1 MQYGH
6 FDQEKREYVI
16 DRVDLPCSWTNYL
29 GVENMAAVVNH
40 TAGGYLFYKTPEYHR
55 ISRFHANSVPMDRPG
70 FYVYLRDNDVVGE
83 EADYWSISWQPV
95 AKPLDKSHYVC
106 RHGMSYTVYECAYNG
121 IEASQTMVIPRGEDV
136 ELWDVKIKNTGDT
149 VRNLSVFSYLEFSF
163 HHIMIDN
170 QNYQMS
176 LYCAGSSYED
186 GIIEEDLFYEE
197 EGYQYFTGNFTPD
210 GFDCVRDNFLGT
222 YQTETNPQALIKGSC
237 SSSQEKGGNHCGS
250 LQKNLILQ
258 PGEEVRLVFMLGE
271 GRRDEGKRVRE
282 KYSNLMNVDAV
293 YTDLKNYWENKFEK
307 LQIETPNEGMN
318 ALINT
323 WTLYQSEINVMFSRF
338 ASFIEVGGRVGLGY
352 RDTAQDA
359 MTIPHSN
366 PDKCRERIL
375 QLLRGLT
382 TEGYGLHLFQPEW
395 FEPEEGKKP
404 FKSPTVVPT
413 PDKTS
418 MIHGLKDA
426 CSDDALWLIASVV
439 EYIKETGDVS
449 FAELPV
455 TYADTFVEGKPFT
468 ESVYEH
474 LKRILDF
481 STKQVGKTGVCLG
494 LRADWNDCL
503 NLGGGESAMVSFL
516 HYWALEQ
523 FLELAEF
530 LGKKKDVSKY
540 TKVSKRVKAVCN
552 TELWDG
558 EWFIRGIT
566 KNGKKIGC
574 KEDAEGRV
582 HLESNAW
589 AVLSGAAEDEKAD
602 LALEAMEKYLYTP
615 YGLLLN
621 TPSYTKPDDDIGF
634 VTRVYP
640 GLKENG
646 AVFSHPNPWAWAA
659 ACKRGRGDL
668 AMKFY
673 DALCPYWQNDK
684 IEIRE
689 SEPYS
694 YCQFIAGPD
703 HTAFGR
709 ARHPF
714 MTGSGGWSYFS
725 ATRYMLGIRPDFTEL
740 LVDPCIPKD
749 WHQFKVHRVF
759 RGASFDITVENPDGV
774 MRGVKKIYL
783 DGTEVQRILP
793 QEAGTEHKVQI
804 VMGGKKHD

>member
-6 FDQEKREYVI
+6 FDNEHREYVI

-29 GVENMAAVVNH
+29 GVEDMAAVVNQ
-40 TAGGYLFYKTPEYHR
+40 TAGGYTFYKTPEYHR

-70 FYVYLRDNDVVGE
+70 FYAYIRDNED
-83 EADYWSISWQPV
+83 ADYWSVSWQPV
-95 AKPLDKSHYVC
+95 GKPLDQAKYAC
-106 RHGMSYTVYECAYNG
+106 RHGMSYTTYECDYKDIHAT
-121 IEASQTMVIPRGEDV
+121 QTMVIPRKEAV
-136 ELWDVKIKNTGDT
+136 LLWDVKIKNTSKK
-149 VRNLSVFSYLEFSF
+149 VRDLSIFSYLEFSF

-176 LYCAGSSYED
+176 LYCAGGSYEN
-186 GIIEEDLFYEE
+186 GVIEEDLFYEE
-197 EGYQYFTGNFTPD
+197 EGYQYFAGNFEPD
-210 GFDCVRDNFLGT
+210 GFDCVRDQFIGT
-222 YQTETNPQALIKGSC
+222 YHTETDPQAVAAGKC

-250 LQKNLILQ
+250 LQKNITLQ
-258 PGEEVRLVFMLGE
+258 PWEEVRLVYMLGE
-271 GRRDEGKRVRE
+271 GRRQEGQRVRE
-282 KYSNLMNVDAV
+282 KYSNLQTVDAV
-293 YTDLKNYWENKFEK
+293 YTDLKQYWDNKFDK
-307 LQIETPNEGMN
+307 LQIATPNEGMN
-318 ALINT
+318 TLINT

-366 PDKCRERIL
+366 PDKCKERIV

-382 TEGYGLHLFQPEW
+382 TQGYGLHLFEPEW
-395 FEPEEGKKP
+395 FEPEKGAKP
-404 FKSPTVVPT
+404 FKSPTVIPV
-413 PDKTS
+413 PDKDS

-426 CSDDALWLIASVV
+426 CSDDALWLVASVV
-439 EYIKETGDVS
+439 EYIKETGDIT
-449 FAELPV
+449 FAERQI
-455 TYADTFVEGKPFT
+455 TYADTFVKGDMST
-468 ESVYEH
+468 ESVYGH
-474 LKRILDF
+474 LKKILDF
-481 STKQVGKTGVCLG
+481 STKQVGNTGICKG

-523 FLELAEF
+523 FIELADF
-530 LGKKKDVSKY
+530 LGNDQDVKKY
-540 TKVSKRVKAVCN
+540 TEVAEKVKAVCN

-558 EWFIRGIT
+558 KWFIRGIT

-574 KEDAEGRV
+574 QEDLEGKV

-589 AVLSGAAEDEKAD
+589 AVLSGAASDENADKALD
-602 LALEAMEKYLYTP
+602 AIDKYLYTP
-615 YGLLLN
+615 YGILLN
-621 TPSYTKPDDDIGF
+621 TPSYTVPDDDIGF

-646 AVFSHPNPWAWAA
+646 SIFSHPNPWAWAA

-694 YCQFIAGPD
+694 YCQFIAGKD
-703 HTAFGR
+703 HTTFGR

-725 ATRYMLGIRPDFTEL
+725 ATRYMLGIRPDFETL
-740 LVDPCIPKD
+740 TIDPCVPAEWD
-749 WHQFKVHRVF
+749 GFTAHREW
-759 RGASFDITVENPDGV
+759 RGTTYEIKVENPSHV
-774 MRGVKKIYL
+774 MKGVKEIYVDNKLTDKIMA
-783 DGTEVQRILP
+783 DKPGMT
-793 QEAGTEHKVQI
+793 HQI
-804 VMGGKKHD
+804 RVIMG